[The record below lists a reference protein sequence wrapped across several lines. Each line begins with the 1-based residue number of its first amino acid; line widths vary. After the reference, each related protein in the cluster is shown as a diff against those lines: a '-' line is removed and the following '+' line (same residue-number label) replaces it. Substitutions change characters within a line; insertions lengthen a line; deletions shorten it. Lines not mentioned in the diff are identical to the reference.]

1 MNKEMKSAA
10 IVFLVFFVIAAV
22 FGYQAYSMSEEKA
35 RLESEIG
42 TLNASIGELKAKVA
56 RLPDLK
62 KELDDIEENLAN
74 YIKILPS
81 PEVAT
86 EERLLELVQEKRE
99 RAQLSPTSMITR
111 GGKSTKGGK
120 SGFREIDV
128 TINAEATF
136 EQFLR
141 FLNALERNE
150 TFLRVNSFSCN
161 VATQSEAEEAAEIY
175 PLTIVLNLSTF
186 RYEAGGK

>member
-1 MNKEMKSAA
+1 MNKEMRSA
-10 IVFLVFFVIAAV
+10 IVVFLVFFVIAGV
-22 FGYQAYSMSEEKA
+22 LGWQAYSMSEEKA
-35 RLESEIG
+35 RLEGEIG
-42 TLNASIGELKAKVA
+42 NLNTEIDGLKSKVA
-56 RLPDLK
+56 RLDDLK
-62 KELDDIEENLAN
+62 RELRDIEENLAN

-99 RAQLSPTSMITR
+99 RAQLSPTSMTTR
-111 GGKSTKGGK
+111 GGKGSKAGK

-136 EQFLR
+136 DQFLR

-161 VATQSEAEEAAEIY
+161 LATPTEAEEAAEVY

-186 RYEAGGK
+186 RYEAGK